1 MLKVKD
7 DNGFINSAEL
17 RQVLDQ
23 GKKFDE
29 SIWKKM
35 INEVDMNGDGEISYQ
50 EFERMME
57 QLLK

>member
-1 MLKVKD
+1 
-7 DNGFINSAEL
+7 
-17 RQVLDQ
+17 VLDQ

-29 SIWKKM
+29 KVWLSM
-35 INEVDMNGDGEISYQ
+35 IREVDFNGDGEISYQ